1 MSDRGLGQEKS
12 AGRDSA
18 RLLLAAGM
26 ERFSTAAADL
36 HLSEEERLT
45 EWQRLTASSL
55 LHGLVS
61 SIEDTLRQRI
71 IQSPD
76 SQGAASVLRTARPSL
91 ARPLLERAHVLR
103 DAELGRLLV
112 RRVEEHRFWKEH
124 SAASGEDFLTILSRD
139 AVPTIASEALGL
151 LILRSR
157 RLDRFQEPR
166 LDHEDLPASLHHRLT
181 WMTAAALRHCL
192 VQDHAIA
199 AGEADAAISG
209 AATQMVDLYDEAKT
223 PEAAQVR
230 LAQALL
236 DEGRLDGSDLATLLD
251 EGQLSLFIAAL
262 SLRCSLD
269 YMSAWEVLADPR
281 GEGSAL
287 LLRYGGVERNAAA
300 RILLALNAKGRL
312 FSGQDGDAAA
322 RQLDIFDDMTSEG
335 AFQVLQLWRV
345 DPAYRSAI
353 ARLSTRRSG
362 ARAA

>member
-1 MSDRGLGQEKS
+1 MSDRGRGREKLTGS
-12 AGRDSA
+12 DPA
-18 RLLLAAGM
+18 RLLLAAGLD
-26 ERFSTAAADL
+26 RFSTAAADL

-45 EWQRLTASSL
+45 EWQRLTASAL
-55 LHGLVS
+55 LHGLVRS
-61 SIEDTLRQRI
+61 LEDAIRVSILQHSGG
-71 IQSPD
+71 QA
-76 SQGAASVLRTARPSL
+76 AASVLRTAQPSL
-91 ARPLLERAHVLR
+91 ARPLLERAHVFQ
-103 DAELGRLLV
+103 DADLGRLLV

-124 SAASGEDFLTILSRD
+124 SAASGEDFLTTLSRE
-139 AVPTIASEALGL
+139 AVEPIASEALDL

-166 LDHEDLPASLHHRLT
+166 LGHEDLPASLHHRLT

-192 VQDHAIA
+192 VQDFLVP
-199 AGEADAAISG
+199 AGEADAGIG
-209 AATQMVDLYDEAKT
+209 EAASRLVDLYDEAAT
-223 PEAAQVR
+223 PEAGQIR

-236 DEGRLDGSDLATLLD
+236 DAGRLEGADLAAFLD

-269 YMSAWEVLADPR
+269 YLSTWEVLADPR

-287 LLRYGGVERNAAA
+287 LLRYGGVERSAAA
-300 RILLALNAKGRL
+300 RILLALNSKGRL
-312 FSGQDGDAAA
+312 FSGQEGDAAA
-322 RQLDIFDDMTSEG
+322 RQLDVYDNMTSED

-345 DPAYRSAI
+345 DPAYRAAI